1 MAIHCTDYEKDM
13 YSQTDGW
20 GSLPEYVPSI
30 VFHTR
35 VSNGEIFEWKDVS
48 TWNIFAGRR
57 VLIFS
62 LPGAF
67 TPTCSTYQLP
77 NFDRQAELFYATGIE
92 DIYCVSVNDSFVMNA
107 WAKANEIE
115 NIKMIPDGSGKFTEE
130 MQMLVDKDNLGFG
143 RRSWRYACVVDN
155 GKITDWFIE
164 EGKTDNCPTDPYL
177 FTNPEYILD
186 RM

>member
-1 MAIHCTDYEKDM
+1 MNLKENDQIPN
-13 YSQTDGW
+13 S
-20 GSLPEYVPSI
+20 
-30 VFHTR
+30 
-35 VSNGEIFEWKDVS
+35 EIF
-48 TWNIFAGRR
+48 IFENNAPVKKNLHDLLKGKKV
-57 VLIFS
+57 VLFG
-62 LPGAF
+62 LPGAY
-67 TPTCSTYQLP
+67 TSVCSAKHLP
-77 NFDRQAELFYATGIE
+77 GYVNNFNQYKEKGVDHI
-92 DIYCVSVNDSFVMNA
+92 ICISVNDPFVMNA

-164 EGKTDNCPTDPYL
+164 EGKTDNCPIDPYL

-186 RM
+186 NL